1 MEPRTQS
8 LGARRSEVELP
19 LPDGPIAQPILVL
32 PERRPRSIDRTALC
46 VQITLCI
53 VVSVLLF
60 SVIALP
66 KLRSGR
72 ARIGDVPAVPTTTR
86 GR

>member
-1 MEPRTQS
+1 MEPRTDP
-8 LGARRSEVELP
+8 LGAPRAGGEIPYSVGPVTHLALAGRRH
-19 LPDGPIAQPILVL
+19 
-32 PERRPRSIDRTALC
+32 RPADRTALC

-66 KLRSGR
+66 KLRSSQ
-72 ARIGDVPAVPTTTR
+72 ARTGDTRGAPTTTR